1 MRPAPPARTSTT
13 HPVNPA
19 DFIERLSG
27 SVAQYP
33 AVALLV
39 AVAGGL
45 FSTSTCPCTLPAGIG
60 IVGYVGTHAGTY
72 ADAPAGRRSGS
83 RALSVAFFLGLV
95 LTITALGI
103 GAAMVGRLL
112 TQWGPAFAVGAAV
125 LTAAAGAATLLA
137 PALRRRLPDPEIRK
151 RGGITGAFV
160 YGVLYS
166 VATVTTSAGPLLLLL
181 TIAAAMGRPGYGAG
195 LSFAYSLGRGLPFLA
210 LGLFAGQLGA
220 WLQRVERA
228 RRPAEVVSGVA
239 LLGLAVYF
247 VRLATVLA

>member
-1 MRPAPPARTSTT
+1 M
-13 HPVNPA
+13 NPA
-19 DFIERLSG
+19 DLIERLSG
-27 SVAQYP
+27 VVAQYP
-33 AVALLV
+33 GVALLV

-45 FSTSTCPCTLPAGIG
+45 FSTSTCPCTLPAGVG

-72 ADAPAGRRSGS
+72 AEAPAGRRLSARLGGRSGAWS
-83 RALSVAFFLGLV
+83 GARALSLAFFLGLV

-137 PALRRRLPDPEIRK
+137 PALRRRLPDPEIQK

-181 TIAAAMGRPGYGAG
+181 TVAAAMGRPAYGAG

>member
-1 MRPAPPARTSTT
+1 M
-13 HPVNPA
+13 NPA

-33 AVALLV
+33 VVALLV

-60 IVGYVGTHAGTY
+60 IVGYVGTHAHAGG
-72 ADAPAGRRSGS
+72 PAGRWSGG
-83 RALSVAFFLGLV
+83 RALSLAFFLGLV
-95 LTITALGI
+95 LSITALGI

-181 TIAAAMGRPGYGAG
+181 TVAAAIGRPAYGAG

-210 LGLFAGQLGA
+210 LGLFAGRLGA
-220 WLQRVERA
+220 WLRRVERA